1 MKLRCTKNSI
11 RLRLRKSDIENL
23 SQQQKVS
30 DSINFGM
37 TTPLS
42 YTLAIS
48 DTTQIEAKNM
58 NSSIYI
64 IVPKSRAN
72 KWINS
77 DQVSIEETVEFGNGQ
92 TLHVLIEKDFP
103 CLDRENE
110 DKSDTFFELAEEGK
124 VC

>member
-1 MKLRCTKNSI
+1 MKLRCTENSI
-11 RLRLRKSDIENL
+11 RLRLRKSDIEIL

-30 DSINFGM
+30 DSVNFGM

-72 KWINS
+72 KWVNS
-77 DQVSIEETVEFGNGQ
+77 DQVSIEETVEFDNGQ

-103 CLDRENE
+103 CVDRENE

>member
-1 MKLRCTKNSI
+1 MKLRCTENSI
-11 RLRLRKSDIENL
+11 RLRLRKSDIETL

-30 DSINFGM
+30 DSVNFGM

-72 KWINS
+72 KWVNS
-77 DQVSIEETVEFGNGQ
+77 DQVSIEETVEFDNGQ

-103 CLDRENE
+103 CVDRENE

>member
-11 RLRLRKSDIENL
+11 RLRLRKSDIESL

-30 DSINFGM
+30 DSVNFGM

-48 DTTQIEAKNM
+48 DTTQIEAKNI

-72 KWINS
+72 KWVNS
-77 DQVSIEETVEFGNGQ
+77 DQVSIEETVEFDNGQ

-103 CLDRENE
+103 CVDRENE